1 MKRYG
6 APYKG
11 SKNLIAK
18 WVVANLPRCSTLVD
32 AFAGGCAVTHA
43 AMEAR
48 LAKSYIVNDIDGAG
62 VDLFL
67 QSVRD
72 VPREWFRWISREEF
86 FRRKCEP
93 HVRLCWSF
101 GNDGKTYIYGR
112 DVEPY
117 KRALW
122 EARVNGDFALWH
134 QFMPGSSEVS
144 RPWLRAHAEEVREAY
159 RGWLGRD
166 ADGIARPDVLQR
178 LQSLESLQS
187 LASLESLQS
196 LASLQSLESR
206 KVDYRELAVTDPE
219 AVIYCDPPYGGA
231 TGFFDSGGNRIGFD
245 HSAFYDW
252 CERSEPLT
260 VISEYEMPR
269 DRFALVAERAAR
281 NRMSASRNSPAAERL
296 YVPINR
302 VDEYYK
308 RLRDE

>member
-48 LAKSYIVNDIDGAG
+48 LAKSYIANDIDGAG
-62 VDLFL
+62 VDLFV
-67 QSVRD
+67 QSVRG

-93 HVRLCWSF
+93 YVRLCWSF
-101 GNDGKTYIYGR
+101 GNDGKTYLYGR
-112 DVEPY
+112 DIEPY

-122 EARVNGDFALWH
+122 EARVNGDYSLWH
-134 QFMPGSSEVS
+134 QFMPGSSDVS

-159 RGWLGRD
+159 GRWLGR
-166 ADGIARPDVLQR
+166 PYELQSLER
-178 LQSLESLQS
+178 LQSLQSLQ
-187 LASLESLQS
+187 
-196 LASLQSLESR
+196 SR
-206 KVDYRELAVTDPE
+206 KVDYRELSVTDPE
-219 AVIYCDPPYGGA
+219 AVIYCDPPYGSA

-269 DRFALVAERAAR
+269 DRFAVVAERGSR
-281 NRMSASRNSPAAERL
+281 NRMCKNLNSPSTERL
-296 YVPINR
+296 FVPINR